1 MSSLSFDPIAPVYD
15 ATRGYPEL
23 VAQKIALGIEKASR
37 ATTHSSFLEVG
48 IGTGRI
54 AFPLAALGHTYTGV
68 DISPKMVE
76 LLEEKLCA
84 DQWRTYERAWGVLPD
99 EDSARPSPVHRFV
112 DPRRHASMRL
122 VMSDMTALPF
132 HDASFDIVIA
142 VHVFHLVD
150 GWQRAVEEVLRV
162 LRPGGVFIHG
172 WDEYVIS
179 DVRRVE
185 EEWPR
190 ILRSL
195 GGSVNRP
202 GTSSRLMISNFLHEK
217 GFQLEEYVLA
227 EWESVVT
234 PRQAVEYVTKRIWSG
249 TLNIPEDIFTQ
260 STQRLW
266 EWATSYYG
274 EQLDT
279 TYRQGRR
286 FVISRMRR

>member
-23 VAQKIALGIEKASR
+23 VAQKIALGIEKAVR
-37 ATTHSSFLEVG
+37 ATPQSSFLEVG

-76 LLEEKLCA
+76 LLEEKL
-84 DQWRTYERAWGVLPD
+84 RTDKWVTQETAWGALSD
-99 EDSARPSPVHRFV
+99 EDRERPSLVHRFV
-112 DPRRHASMRL
+112 DSRRHASMRL

-132 HDASFDIVIA
+132 HDASFDVVIA

-150 GWQRAVEEVLRV
+150 GWQRAVDEVLRV
-162 LRPGGVFIHG
+162 VRPGGVFIHG
-172 WDEYVIS
+172 WDEYVVS

-185 EEWPR
+185 EEWPK

-195 GGSVNRP
+195 GGTVSRP
-202 GTSSRLMISNFLHEK
+202 GTSSRLVVANFLREK

-227 EWESVVT
+227 DWESVVT
-234 PRQAVEYVTKRIWSG
+234 PRQAVEYVTRRIWSG

-279 TYRQGRR
+279 RYRQGRR
-286 FVISRMRR
+286 FVISRLWR

>member
-23 VAQKIALGIEKASR
+23 VAQKIALGIEKAAR
-37 ATTHSSFLEVG
+37 ATPQSSFLEVG

-54 AFPLAALGHTYTGV
+54 AFPLAALGHAYTGV

-76 LLEEKLCA
+76 LLEDKLHTN
-84 DQWRTYERAWGVLPD
+84 QWTTQETAWGVLPD
-99 EDSARPSPVHRFV
+99 EDRGRPSLVHRFV
-112 DPRRHASMRL
+112 DGRRHASMRL
-122 VMSDMTALPF
+122 VMSDMTTLPF
-132 HDASFDIVIA
+132 HDASFDVVIA

-150 GWQRAVEEVLRV
+150 GWRRAVEEVLRV
-162 LRPGGVFIHG
+162 VRPGGIFIHG
-172 WDEYVIS
+172 WDEYVVS

-185 EEWPR
+185 EEWPK

-195 GGSVNRP
+195 GGTVNRP
-202 GTSSRLMISNFLHEK
+202 GTPSRFVVANFLREK
-217 GFQLEEYVLA
+217 GFQLEEYILA

-234 PRQAVEYVTKRIWSG
+234 PRQAVEYVTKRIWSC
-249 TLNIPEDIFTQ
+249 TLDIPEDIFTQ

-266 EWATSYYG
+266 EWATGYYG

-279 TYRQGRR
+279 KYRQARR
-286 FVISRMRR
+286 FVISRMWR